1 VRDRYGNYP
10 RLEPALPLLSDGEE
24 EVSSEDEEA
33 LSVSERNEGRTFD
46 YTSVNPIRDLVR
58 DIRVAEEEAIVE
70 EEEEVHNREDSSSRD
85 LSPGWRRCTI
95 TLPLRHVNYCA
106 AEEDESDMEEEE
118 EDDIISI
125 DDTEEEEEDETEDSE
140 LDLKF

>member
-1 VRDRYGNYP
+1 MYLLTPRQKYGIIVATRLYYVISLDRCSDPSRSVKCN
-10 RLEPALPLLSDGEE
+10 RAL
-24 EVSSEDEEA
+24 DEE
-33 LSVSERNEGRTFD
+33 
-46 YTSVNPIRDLVR
+46 
-58 DIRVAEEEAIVE
+58 
-70 EEEEVHNREDSSSRD
+70 
-85 LSPGWRRCTI
+85 GWRRCTI

-140 LDLKF
+140 LDEDWRPNEITFLFCLAYI